1 MLHPIEDNLDKYTTP
16 QIEEKLQDLSKKFFM
31 TRNPQV
37 QSQMSTLID
46 MYRMEL
52 KSRYI
57 KEMAKDQDKDLD
69 NLINIS

>member
-1 MLHPIEDNLDKYTTP
+1 MLHPIEDNLEKYTTP